1 MSKVKFVGILALI
14 AVVAFV
20 GLSYFRGQ
28 PTAQA
33 EEAEVLTVKVKR
45 GTVEESISATGNVV
59 ASSQATLVFET
70 SGQVDEILVDEGE
83 KVEGGQV
90 LVRLDDTA
98 LQEQVSRA
106 EASLSTAQARLDQ
119 AKRPATEAELA
130 AYEAAVASAR
140 ASLSAL
146 LDDPTETETR
156 SAQLS
161 IEAARDQL
169 YGMQAQRDST
179 ASNSK
184 STSGAV
190 DAAEAQVLSAE
201 VSVQQALLALE
212 RLWES
217 PTEESITMAQSQVDQ
232 AEAQLAQM
240 LERPKAEDVALAKAQ
255 YDETALAL
263 ALAKDSLDDAVL
275 TAPLDGTVLQVSVS
289 VGDFVSPGMPAV
301 VVADTDVLILD
312 VNVDELDIAEIA
324 EGQMARLTFEALPK
338 EDVVGTVVHI
348 APSSKNVSGA
358 VAYLVE
364 ISFEPGD
371 LPIRLGM
378 TTNVD
383 VITARVEDVLVV
395 PNQAIESDREAGRY
409 YVTRLISPGNT
420 ERIEIEIGLRD
431 EYKTQILSGVD
442 EGDVLVL
449 PQIQGASDEA
459 GLMTAPGMGMMGSF
473 RDATGGG
480 GPK

>member
-1 MSKVKFVGILALI
+1 MSKVKVVGIIALI

-20 GLSYFRGQ
+20 GLTYLRGQ

-33 EEAEVLTVKVKR
+33 KESEVLTVKVKR
-45 GTVEESISATGNVV
+45 GSVEESISATGNVV

-83 KVEGGQV
+83 TVGGGQV
-90 LVRLDDTA
+90 LIRLDDTA

-130 AYEAAVASAR
+130 AYEAAVTSAR

-161 IEAARDQL
+161 IEAARNQL

-179 ASNSK
+179 ANNSR

-201 VSVQQALLALE
+201 VSVQQALLAAE
-212 RLWES
+212 KLWES
-217 PTEESITMAQSQVDQ
+217 PTEQSITMAQSQVDQ

-240 LERPKAEDVALAKAQ
+240 LERPKAEDVALTKAQ
-255 YDETALAL
+255 YDESALAL
-263 ALAKDSLDDAVL
+263 ALAKDALDDAVL
-275 TAPLDGTVLQVSVS
+275 TAPFSGTVLQVSVS
-289 VGDFVSPGMPAV
+289 VGDWASPGMPAV

-371 LPIRLGM
+371 LPVRLGM

-383 VITARVEDVLVV
+383 IVTSRVEDVLVV

-409 YVTRLISPGNT
+409 YVTRLVSPENV
-420 ERIEIEIGLRD
+420 ERIEVEIGLRD
-431 EYKTQILSGVD
+431 EYTTQILSGVD
-442 EGDVLVL
+442 EGDVLL
-449 PQIQGASDEA
+449 MPQIQGGSDDA
-459 GLMTAPGMGMMGSF
+459 TVMPAPGMGMMGSF
-473 RDATGGG
+473 RGASGGG